1 MYLICQLRLPII
13 RCKHVKGILPTLISR
28 YVISEFQNSIMF
40 LRARAVD
47 IFSDYGSM
55 ELDVDMIKKAV
66 EGIYLC
72 LTKDEYPLVR
82 IKAASAFNCIL
93 KHKAAKDLVQPL
105 LQDIL
110 TVYLQ
115 LLEHYDLENIINSL

>member
-13 RCKHVKGILPTLISR
+13 RCKHVKSILPTLISR

-55 ELDVDMIKKAV
+55 DLDVDMVKKAV
-66 EGIYLC
+66 EGIYTC
-72 LTKDEYPLVR
+72 LTKD
-82 IKAASAFNCIL
+82 
-93 KHKAAKDLVQPL
+93 
-105 LQDIL
+105 
-110 TVYLQ
+110 
-115 LLEHYDLENIINSL
+115 